1 MGGRTV
7 GPELAWDLVQAYLTA
22 EYSQAN
28 EICAAFGQNSG
39 LGNGLPAATTGTA
52 AMMEGVA
59 SERSDRVQL
68 QLVLLKAH
76 SINAQPTMTFRR
88 DANDES

>member
-1 MGGRTV
+1 M
-7 GPELAWDLVQAYLTA
+7 
-22 EYSQAN
+22 
-28 EICAAFGQNSG
+28 I
-39 LGNGLPAATTGTA
+39 
-52 AMMEGVA
+52 EGAA
-59 SERSDRVQL
+59 SERLDRVQL